1 MSRSEA
7 NHLQSGFLG
16 GWELKNIYQL
26 YEENRNRAGF
36 KVRRTSWG
44 RTVAVIKSI
53 GGKTRGKLSGYAPYY
68 GSQRVVAEIHTPSG
82 IITDVLSCAGCYQ
95 WERVD

>member
-1 MSRSEA
+1 M
-7 NHLQSGFLG
+7 
-16 GWELKNIYQL
+16 KNIYQL
-26 YEENRNRAGF
+26 YEENCNRVGF

-68 GSQRVVAEIHTPSG
+68 GNQRVVAEIHTPSG
-82 IITDVLSCAGCYQ
+82 VITDVLSCAGATSGSSWIDAFLGGRHLVYILKG
-95 WERVD
+95 